1 MEYSLVIE
9 WEGRDKNLPW
19 KESRRDFP
27 WAGSEP
33 TIAAL
38 GMDRALRMLYHAS
51 YTPPAAD
58 CAGYRGGARD
68 EAEVFCVFYCGVG
81 GSNPKNGPRRAA
93 GGWGRY

>member
-1 MEYSLVIE
+1 MPQGGVLARDR
-9 WEGRDKNLPW
+9 EGRDKNLPW

-38 GMDRALRMLYHAS
+38 GMERALRMLYHAS

-68 EAEVFCVFYCGVG
+68 EAEVRLRFLLPRWGVE
-81 GSNPKNGPRRAA
+81 PQRR
-93 GGWGRY
+93 